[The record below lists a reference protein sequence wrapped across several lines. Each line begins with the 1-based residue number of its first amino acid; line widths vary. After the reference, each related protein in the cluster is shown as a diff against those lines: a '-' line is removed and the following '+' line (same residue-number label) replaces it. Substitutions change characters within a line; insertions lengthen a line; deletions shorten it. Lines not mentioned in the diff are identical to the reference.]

1 MTWSQRLCGK
11 QAEATRAGPAG
22 RSWSLL
28 RSFPWK
34 CDVSSFQSSL
44 KKTMSQMLV
53 KDDHLK
59 PSVPPSP
66 HPRKHHSR
74 LTTPDYPENLVEPQ
88 FGENEGKEVRNLS
101 FHLNQ
106 TSSLWPSVG
115 VRCRPL
121 FSPPPN
127 TIYKALMNITAF
139 ISCLIALIFK
149 ILNYLSH
156 ILILSLE
163 EALRILYCGWKLT
176 IISNDGQFIYS
187 SKKKVLSFVH
197 FLLERREWYYIQR
210 NSHYLLVPN
219 CLGRVEP

>member
-1 MTWSQRLCGK
+1 
-11 QAEATRAGPAG
+11 
-22 RSWSLL
+22 
-28 RSFPWK
+28 
-34 CDVSSFQSSL
+34 
-44 KKTMSQMLV
+44 MLV
-53 KDDHLK
+53 KEDHLK
-59 PSVPPSP
+59 PSIPPSP

-121 FSPPPN
+121 LSPPPN
-127 TIYKALMNITAF
+127 TIHKALMNISAF
-139 ISCLIALIFK
+139 ISGLIAALIRHTNSINRGGPKNHLLWLKSDF
-149 ILNYLSH
+149 H
-156 ILILSLE
+156 IEWWTVLIY
-163 EALRILYCGWKLT
+163 A
-176 IISNDGQFIYS
+176 N

-219 CLGRVEP
+219 CLGRVEPEYSHTEVEEENQG